1 MLMFK
6 KTKKRLLIVSID
18 NNQGYLALVSE
29 ISFWNFDQINRYDK
43 EAWVWLQNHLL
54 IGQQQVIGQVISQQ
68 VTLHFNINDWDLQS
82 TLNIYLIWPK
92 HTSLKISIGSWLRA
106 LTSSHPH
113 RETYPGVST
122 QLKHQVNVDKYA

>member
-43 EAWVWLQNHLL
+43 EGWVWLRNYLL
-54 IGQQQVIGQVISQQ
+54 IGQQHVI
-68 VTLHFNINDWDLQS
+68 
-82 TLNIYLIWPK
+82 
-92 HTSLKISIGSWLRA
+92 
-106 LTSSHPH
+106 
-113 RETYPGVST
+113 
-122 QLKHQVNVDKYA
+122 DK

>member
-43 EAWVWLQNHLL
+43 EGWVWLRNHLL
-54 IGQQQVIGQVISQQ
+54 IGQQHVI
-68 VTLHFNINDWDLQS
+68 
-82 TLNIYLIWPK
+82 
-92 HTSLKISIGSWLRA
+92 
-106 LTSSHPH
+106 
-113 RETYPGVST
+113 
-122 QLKHQVNVDKYA
+122 DK